1 MSRQILPLLA
11 ILYKVNSSGN
21 ESQLTF
27 LHRLD
32 ILWAVIPAG
41 LRRESISS

>member
-1 MSRQILPLLA
+1 MSGQTLPLLA
-11 ILYKVNSSGN
+11 ILYKVNSSGI

-27 LHRLD
+27 LHKKD

-41 LRRESISS
+41 LRRESIFS